1 MTLTKELSFFA
12 TCKTIIFVQVKID
25 YDNDDGH
32 DSDFEVSEEEVDDE
46 VSGRDERE
54 GGDSYY
60 YHINSEE

>member
-1 MTLTKELSFFA
+1 M
-12 TCKTIIFVQVKID
+12 QVKID

-46 VSGRDERE
+46 VSGRDER

-60 YHINSEE
+60 YINSEGKKHDFHVNLMFITQLKFWQ

>member
-1 MTLTKELSFFA
+1 M
-12 TCKTIIFVQVKID
+12 QVKID

-46 VSGRDERE
+46 VSGRDER

-60 YHINSEE
+60 YINSEKKKT